1 MLSAAASLLTA
12 ALTALASAIAIRLL
26 YPVLKRYALAKP
38 NARSSHSIPTPQGAG
53 IAVIAVVVG
62 ASAIALGLH
71 AFPEDATRP
80 LGIIVGA
87 ALAMACIGAVDDI
100 RPLPIVPRLLL
111 QTLLVAVVIYTLPKE
126 LRIVPTVPL
135 SLERLTLLV
144 GGLWFVNLVN
154 FMDGIDWMTAAEV
167 IPLTAT
173 LALLGAAHALPA
185 YAVFLAVTLGGALLG
200 FGYFNRPVARVFLGD
215 VGSLP
220 IGLLLGWL
228 LVLLAG
234 GGHLAAAVLMP
245 LYYLADATVTLVRR
259 LIRGEHFWQAHRT
272 HFYQLA
278 RERGFTV
285 GEIVARVFLLN
296 LCLCVLASVS
306 VLMPTTLGDMLAL
319 VAGFGLV
326 AALLVAFARGKTGGG
341 LRRHL
346 RSRSETSAGEKRLM

>member
-1 MLSAAASLLTA
+1 MLSAAAGLLTA
-12 ALTALASAIAIRLL
+12 ALTALASAIAILIL

-38 NARSSHSIPTPQGAG
+38 NARSSHLIPTPQGAG
-53 IAVIAVVVG
+53 IAVIAIVAG

-71 AFPEDATRP
+71 NFAEAATRP
-80 LGIIVGA
+80 LTIIVGA
-87 ALAMACIGAVDDI
+87 ALAMACVGAVDDI

-111 QTLLVAVVIYTLPKE
+111 QAVIVAAVIYTLPKE
-126 LRIVPTVPL
+126 LRVVPTVPW
-135 SLERLTLLV
+135 SLERLMFLV

-173 LALLGAAHALPA
+173 LALLGAADALPA
-185 YAVFLAVTLGGALLG
+185 YAAFLAVALGGALLG
-200 FGYFNRPVARVFLGD
+200 FAYFNRPVARVFLGD

-234 GGHLAAAVLMP
+234 GGHLAAAILMP
-245 LYYLADATVTLVRR
+245 LYYLADATITLLRR
-259 LIRGEHFWQAHRT
+259 LIRGESLWQAHRI

-278 RERGFTV
+278 TERGFTV
-285 GEIVARVFLLN
+285 REIVARVFLLN
-296 LCLCVLASVS
+296 LCLCALAAVT
-306 VLMPTTLGDMLAL
+306 VLMPTTLGDVLAL

-326 AALLVAFARGKTGGG
+326 AALLFAFARGKTGGG
-341 LRRHL
+341 LKRPL
-346 RSRSETSAGEKRLM
+346 RSHSEAPAGENRLM

>member
-1 MLSAAASLLTA
+1 MLSAPAGLLTS
-12 ALTALASAIAIRLL
+12 ALTALASAIAILIL
-26 YPVLKRYALAKP
+26 YPFLKRYALAKP
-38 NARSSHSIPTPQGAG
+38 NARSSHLIPTPQGAG

-62 ASAIALGLH
+62 ASAVALGLH
-71 AFPEDATRP
+71 GLPDGATRP
-80 LGIIVGA
+80 LAIVIGA
-87 ALAMACIGAVDDI
+87 ALAMACVGAVDDI

-111 QTLLVAVVIYTLPKE
+111 QALIVAAVIYSLPDE
-126 LRIVPTVPL
+126 LRIVPAVPW
-135 SLERLTLLV
+135 SLERLILLA

-173 LALLGAAHALPA
+173 LALFGAAHALPG
-185 YAVFLAVTLGGALLG
+185 YAAFLAVALGGAVLG

-234 GGHLAAAVLMP
+234 DGHLAAAILLP

-259 LIRGEHFWQAHRT
+259 VIRGERFWQAHRI

-278 RERGFTV
+278 TERGFTV
-285 GEIVARVFLLN
+285 REIVARVFLLN
-296 LCLCVLASVS
+296 LCLCALAAVTI
-306 VLMPTTLGDMLAL
+306 LMPTTLGDVLAL
-319 VAGFGLV
+319 VAGFALV
-326 AALLVAFARGKTGGG
+326 IALLFAFAHGKPVP
-341 LRRHL
+341 
-346 RSRSETSAGEKRLM
+346 A